1 MVTKNYNK
9 IFQSKEQKSI
19 SQYSYRLRGMFLGT
33 GSSKEVG
40 LSIPFVYCFVSPN
53 LNIRKKGETAVVI
66 FDFKIKHDNDHGLHD
81 GNEE

>member
-1 MVTKNYNK
+1 
-9 IFQSKEQKSI
+9 
-19 SQYSYRLRGMFLGT
+19 MFLGT

-66 FDFKIKHDNDHGLHD
+66 FDFKIKHDNDHSLHD